1 MKYINQIYIKRIN
14 METKY
19 FTITALN
26 KAIKNMFDEKRE
38 LNNIHLK
45 GEISNF
51 KHHTRGHLY
60 FTLKDENS
68 QLSAIMF
75 ASNAS
80 SLKFEPAD
88 GMKVLVSGKVSVY
101 ETSGTYQIYV
111 NEMMEDGLGN
121 LYLEFEKL
129 KKKLELEGLFKK
141 EYKKPIPKYPMRIGI
156 ITAPTGAAIKDI
168 LSTIKRRFPIAET
181 ILFPSLVQGDT
192 AKDDIVRNIK
202 LANTYPLDVIILG
215 RGGGS
220 IEDLW
225 AFNEEIV
232 ARAIFDSSIPIIS
245 GVGHEID
252 FTISDFVADLRAPTP
267 TGAAELCVPNKDDVI
282 ALFNQYNLRLLKG
295 INTIINN
302 SYDKLNNLKN
312 SYILKNPMSLY
323 EKQEQNFDNL
333 FERLIIAINTNI
345 SKNTERLN
353 TIKGSFIFKNPNM
366 LFIDKAYNY
375 NDLIKRLVVNTK
387 QIIDNKKNNYV
398 NLLSKLEVLNPI
410 TTLKRGY
417 SVTRANNKIITKIKD
432 VKEGDTLETSVTNGK
447 IESVVKKVYEDTK
460 I

>member
-1 MKYINQIYIKRIN
+1 

-19 FTITALN
+19 YTITALN

-38 LNNIHLK
+38 LDNIHLK

-75 ASNAS
+75 ANKAS
-80 SLKFEPAD
+80 QLNFVPAD

-101 ETSGTYQIYV
+101 EASGTYQIYV
-111 NEMMEDGLGN
+111 NDMQEDGLGN

-129 KKKLELEGLFKK
+129 KKKLEQEGLFKK
-141 EYKKPIPKYPMRIGI
+141 EHKKEIPKYPNTIGV
-156 ITAPTGAAIKDI
+156 ITAPTGAAVRDI
-168 LSTIKRRFPIAET
+168 ISTIKRRFPITEV
-181 ILFPSLVQGDT
+181 ILFPTLVQGVD
-192 AKDDIVRNIK
+192 AKFDIVKNIE

-232 ARAIFDSSIPIIS
+232 ARAIYDSKIPIIS

-267 TGAAELCVPNKDDVI
+267 TGAAEMAVPNTSDVLVLI
-282 ALFNQYNLRLLKG
+282 NQYKTRLIKA
-295 INTIINN
+295 INTKWNL
-302 SYDKLNNLKN
+302 SKEKLNSLQN
-312 SYILKNPMSLY
+312 SFVLKNPVSLY
-323 EKQEQNFDNL
+323 EKKEQNFDNL
-333 FERLIIAINTNI
+333 YERLLI
-345 SKNTERLN
+345 SIKSILNSNKERLN
-353 TIKGSFIFKNPNM
+353 TINNSYIFKNPE
-366 LFIDKAYNY
+366 LLYIDKKYCY
-375 NDLIKRLVVNTK
+375 NDLYKRLNISIKNILDNNTNMY
-387 QIIDNKKNNYV
+387 I

-417 SVTRANNKIITKIKD
+417 SITKIQDKIINSVSD
-432 VKEGDTLETSVTNGK
+432 VNINDTVEITISDGKLKGIVTEKMKGSFDNNGK
-447 IESVVKKVYEDTK
+447 ERKEKD
-460 I
+460 

>member
-1 MKYINQIYIKRIN
+1 

-19 FTITALN
+19 FTISALN

-38 LNNIHLK
+38 LNNIHIK

-51 KHHTRGHLY
+51 KHHSRGHLY

-68 QLSAIMF
+68 QISAIMF

-101 ETSGTYQIYV
+101 ESTGTYQIYV
-111 NEMMEDGLGN
+111 TEMMEDGLGN

-129 KKKLELEGLFKK
+129 KKKLEQEGLFKK
-141 EYKKPIPKYPMRIGI
+141 EYKKEIPKFPMKIGI

-168 LSTIKRRFPIAET
+168 LSTIKRRFPICET
-181 ILFPSLVQGDT
+181 ILFPSLVQGAD
-192 AKDDIVRNIK
+192 AKDDIVRNIR
-202 LANTYPLDVIILG
+202 LANTYDLDVIILG

-225 AFNEEIV
+225 AFNEECV
-232 ARAIFDSSIPIIS
+232 ARAIFDSVIPIIS

-267 TGAAELCVPNKDDVI
+267 TGAAELCVPNKKDVI
-282 ALFNQYNLRLLKG
+282 ELFNQYNLRLTKA
-295 INTIINN
+295 INN
-302 SYDKLNNLKN
+302 YIDKCYDQLNNLKN
-312 SYILKNPMSLY
+312 SYILKNPISLY
-323 EKQEQNFDNL
+323 EKHEQNFDNL
-333 FERLIIAINTNI
+333 YERLIMAIKSNI
-345 SKNTERLN
+345 DKNRDRLN
-353 TIKGSFIFKNPNM
+353 TIKSSYVLKNPNM
-366 LFIDKAYNY
+366 LFVDKAYNY
-375 NDLIKRLVVNTK
+375 NDLIKRLKNS
-387 QIIDNKKNNYV
+387 ISLLIDNKKNNYV
-398 NLLSKLEVLNPI
+398 NLLSKLEVLNPV

-417 SVTRANNKIITKIKD
+417 SVTRVGERIVSKISDIKTNDTIIT
-432 VKEGDTLETSVTNGK
+432 SVSDGK
-447 IESVVKKVYEDTK
+447 IESIVKNIYK
-460 I
+460 

>member
-1 MKYINQIYIKRIN
+1 

-19 FTITALN
+19 YTITALN

-51 KHHTRGHLY
+51 KHHTRGHMY

-80 SLKFEPAD
+80 SLKFEPTD

-101 ETSGTYQIYV
+101 ETGGTYQIYV
-111 NEMMEDGLGN
+111 EKMMEDGLGN

-129 KKKLELEGLFKK
+129 KKKLESEGLFKK
-141 EYKKPIPKYPMRIGI
+141 EYKKPIPKFPMKIGI

-168 LSTIKRRFPIAET
+168 MSTLKRRFPIAET
-181 ILFPSLVQGDT
+181 ILFPSLVQGVD
-192 AKDDIVRNIK
+192 AKDDIVKNIK
-202 LANTYPLDVIILG
+202 LANTFDLDVIILG

-225 AFNEEIV
+225 AFNEECV
-232 ARAIFDSSIPIIS
+232 ARAIFESKIPIVS

-282 ALFNQYNLRLLKG
+282 LLFEQYNIRLTKSIMTYLDRL
-295 INTIINN
+295 
-302 SYDKLNNLKN
+302 YEKLNNLKN
-312 SYILKNPMSLY
+312 SYILKNPNSLY
-323 EKQEQNFDNL
+323 EKQEQYFDNL
-333 FERLIIAINTNI
+333 YERLIMAIKSNI
-345 SKNTERLN
+345 DKNKDRLN
-353 TIKGSFIFKNPNM
+353 TIKNSYVIKNPTM
-366 LFIDKAYNY
+366 LFVDKIYNY
-375 NDLIKRLVVNTK
+375 NDLIKRLKNN
-387 QIIDNKKNNYV
+387 INILLDNKKNNYI

-410 TTLKRGY
+410 TTIKRGY
-417 SVTRANNKIITKIKD
+417 SVTKINGKVITKKDDVKKGDTIITSITNANIESIVKD
-432 VKEGDTLETSVTNGK
+432 V
-447 IESVVKKVYEDTK
+447 YE
-460 I
+460 